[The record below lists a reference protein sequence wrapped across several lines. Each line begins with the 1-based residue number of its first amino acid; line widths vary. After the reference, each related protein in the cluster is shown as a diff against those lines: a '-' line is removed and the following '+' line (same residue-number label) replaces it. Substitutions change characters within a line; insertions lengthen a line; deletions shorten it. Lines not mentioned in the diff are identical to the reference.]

1 MPPKAVDAFFKSEE
15 RVNAAFALPEMAL
28 DEMGRL
34 RSDFVPMKD
43 IDYFVHVDL
52 AQKHD
57 HAAVA
62 LSHVG
67 GWGYIDGNDKIRNLR
82 GVQPK
87 IVVDLVKYWTPR
99 SDQPIDLKDIYD
111 FILDI
116 HRAGFKLKLVTFD
129 RWNSTQTIEDLRA
142 YGIKAEVLSVALPH
156 YTDFLIAVNEG
167 RVDGP
172 DVELLKTEMLEL
184 RIMKNNKV
192 DHPRKGSKDLADAVA
207 GAIYNAAKYSVR
219 KDFTEIDVFTMKA
232 TKADEI
238 ERAKNTAVIPRRA
251 PEGSAIPLE
260 LEEFLRS
267 MRTI

>member
-1 MPPKAVDAFFKSEE
+1 M
-15 RVNAAFALPEMAL
+15 
-28 DEMGRL
+28 
-34 RSDFVPMKD
+34 
-43 IDYFVHVDL
+43 DYFIHVDL

-62 LSHVG
+62 LSHVA
-67 GWGYIDGNDKIRNLR
+67 GWGYFGSEGLNKVTGR
-82 GVQPK
+82 GVQPR

-99 SDQPIDLKDIYD
+99 TDQPIDLKDIYE
-111 FILDI
+111 FILEL

-129 RWNSTQTIEDLRA
+129 RWNSTQTIEDLRSS
-142 YGIKAEVLSVALPH
+142 GIKAEILSVALPH

-172 DVELLKTEMLEL
+172 DIELLKKEMLQL

-192 DHPRKGSKDLADAVA
+192 DHPRKGSKDLSDAVA

-219 KDFTEIDVFTMKA
+219 GAAGEIEVYSMKA
-232 TKADEI
+232 PENKVVADKPEP
-238 ERAKNTAVIPRRA
+238 APHA
-251 PEGSAIPLE
+251 PEGVSMPRDLADFIS
-260 LEEFLRS
+260 S